1 MTSIDLLTDAFGRV
15 HDVVHNAV
23 DNLTPGELAFRVD
36 GTANSIAWLVWHL
49 SRVTDDHIAEA
60 AVKEQVWIGD
70 GWVDRFGLPFDPRAT
85 GYGHGGD
92 DVAAVQVKSAELLT
106 GYFDAVYE
114 EALRFVQDLSPDD
127 LARVIDRSWD
137 PPVTLAVRLV
147 SIISDGLQHAGQ
159 AMFVRGIVERQP

>member
-60 AVKEQVWIGD
+60 AIQEQVWIGD

-127 LARVIDRSWD
+127 LGRVIDRSWD

-147 SIISDGLQHAGQ
+147 SIISDNLQHAGQ
-159 AMFVRGIVERQP
+159 AMFVRGIVERG